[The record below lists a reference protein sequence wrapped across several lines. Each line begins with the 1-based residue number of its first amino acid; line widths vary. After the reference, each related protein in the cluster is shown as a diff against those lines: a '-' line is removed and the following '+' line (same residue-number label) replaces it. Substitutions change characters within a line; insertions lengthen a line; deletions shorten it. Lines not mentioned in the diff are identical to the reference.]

1 MRIFIF
7 LKLMLLKTDQGK
19 TVVAVESFSRYFMLW
34 VPFVVK
40 HMKDFDADFW
50 MQIYQE
56 FATTYPEMDTT
67 HSCMQAVS
75 NEIPILVNISFNANY
90 LQISKFQYFMKH
102 WSLNVTSGCDARAHK
117 AQIWAK
123 GGGAGLG
130 SHHNLHGTLTLVSSP
145 CFHLYPL
152 V

>member
-19 TVVAVESFSRYFMLW
+19 TEEWLLRASVDILCFEYLSLSNIWRTL
-34 VPFVVK
+34 
-40 HMKDFDADFW
+40 
-50 MQIYQE
+50 MQIFGCRFIKSSQQHILKW
-56 FATTYPEMDTT
+56 TQ
-67 HSCMQAVS
+67 HSCVQAVS

-102 WSLNVTSGCDARAHK
+102 WSLNVTSGCDARAHI